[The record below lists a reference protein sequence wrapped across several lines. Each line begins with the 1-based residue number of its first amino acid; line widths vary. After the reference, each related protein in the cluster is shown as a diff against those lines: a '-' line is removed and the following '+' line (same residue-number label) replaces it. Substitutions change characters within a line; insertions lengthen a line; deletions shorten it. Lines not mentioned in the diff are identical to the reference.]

1 MGCLVNYGRNMDAPR
16 WGAFELPKEKQPL
29 SDHDKKLLIKEQLV
43 VLSDMEIVQAK
54 VDKVAVVQRLLKCTT
69 EIQIEQL
76 VRPLKMGKQ
85 TLEEFLQGAD

>member
-1 MGCLVNYGRNMDAPR
+1 MAYLANYGRNMDAPR
-16 WGAFELPKEKQPL
+16 WGAFELPKGKQVL
-29 SDHDKKLLIKEQLV
+29 SEHDKKLLIKEQLV
-43 VLSDMEIVQAK
+43 VLSDMEVVQAK
-54 VDKVAVVQRLLKCTT
+54 VDKVAVTQRLMLCDT